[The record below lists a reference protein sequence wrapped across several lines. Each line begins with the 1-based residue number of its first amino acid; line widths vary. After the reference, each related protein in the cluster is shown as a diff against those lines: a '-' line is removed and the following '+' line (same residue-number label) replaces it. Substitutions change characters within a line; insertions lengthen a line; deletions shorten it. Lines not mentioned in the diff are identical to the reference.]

1 MVKISNP
8 FEENNNSNKNKQDT
22 HKLEVSLTPTTI
34 KKMLKPVNKQST
46 TPVNLRLET
55 SIADQIKIYANE
67 HDTTMTEVIKDI
79 ITEYYFNKKITR
91 GSFKIK
97 EPVNLIIP
105 KSMELVKEYVENEVN
120 IVSSIKQYDDH
131 TTINPLDPQSNLY
144 NNSNSGYE
152 IITVTQANNILDVYN
167 EEDNCYSFMSEYEF
181 YEDPVI
187 TEDLED
193 EVYKNSSHRGLL
205 IVNIKDTLTETINS
219 LLIDVL
225 TFGNE
230 LTHALIITPER
241 ATALARITGN
251 LELISFIKNIEDYS
265 NIWELVSYDNTNKE
279 LTKENH
285 EIKQIMSNLIDEN
298 ESLKLENESLTEE
311 IKETFLEVKDN
322 EYNTYVELIEKEN
335 KKLKNELKTLELKE
349 KARVSDME
357 DILNKIRELQEHL
370 KNNRP

>member
-131 TTINPLDPQSNLY
+131 TTINPLDPQNNLY

-193 EVYKNSSHRGLL
+193 EIYKNSSHRGLL
-205 IVNIKDTLTETINS
+205 IVTIKDTLTETINS

-225 TFGNE
+225 TFGNK

-241 ATALARITGN
+241 AIELARITGN
-251 LELISFIKNIEDYS
+251 MELISFIKNIEDYS

>member
-120 IVSSIKQYDDH
+120 IVSSIKKYDDH
-131 TTINPLDPQSNLY
+131 TTINPLDPQNNLY

-251 LELISFIKNIEDYS
+251 MELISFIKNIEDYS

-285 EIKQIMSNLIDEN
+285 EIKQVMSNLIDEN

-322 EYNTYVELIEKEN
+322 EYNTYVERIEKEN
-335 KKLKNELKTLELKE
+335 KELKDKLKALELRE
-349 KARVSDME
+349 KARVSNME
-357 DILNKIRELQEHL
+357 SILNNIKELQEHL

>member
-131 TTINPLDPQSNLY
+131 TTINPLDPQNNLY
-144 NNSNSGYE
+144 NNSSSGYE

-167 EEDNCYSFMSEYEF
+167 EEDNCYSFMSEYVF

-205 IVNIKDTLTETINS
+205 IVTIKDTLTETINS

-230 LTHALIITPER
+230 LTRALIITPER
-241 ATALARITGN
+241 AIELARITGN
-251 LELISFIKNIEDYS
+251 MELISFIDKIEDYS

-279 LTKENH
+279 LTNENH

-357 DILNKIRELQEHL
+357 DILNKIGELQEHL